1 MIIQGQFL
9 SPEDREVLEKQYQF
23 QGNGD
28 EECEACREALEH
40 AIYHLD
46 RLRKQP
52 EKEITRGVCLG
63 IIWAYQRAGLFSV
76 SDMKWLESEV
86 AKYA

>member
-1 MIIQGQFL
+1 MIIQGLFL
-9 SPEDREVLEKQYQF
+9 SRQDREALEGQYHF
-23 QGNGD
+23 QGNGN

-40 AIYHLD
+40 LIMHLD
-46 RLRKQP
+46 NLRKMP
-52 EKEITRGVCLG
+52 GSEVTKGVCLG